1 MARVHATANGDVAF
15 TEEEETARNLEE
27 VDWISRAPARA
38 SKERARTRRIAYG
51 SLAEQLD
58 QQYWDGLN
66 STTVW
71 ADHIASVKAS
81 HPKP

>member
-1 MARVHATANGDVAF
+1 MARVHATENGDIPL
-15 TEEEETARNLEE
+15 TEDEETARDLEE
-27 VDWISRAPARA
+27 SDWTSKAPARA